1 MKKLIILAVLCA
13 AITGFAAAGGLVFQ
27 LGAGY
32 HSTYIG
38 EIPDSAGTA
47 LGELKTMPLGLGAYI
62 GLGYG
67 FGEKKLFSVGLE
79 FAPSWDIS
87 FNPLG
92 ANNFGYAGRLFL
104 KMKPA
109 DMFTLTG
116 FAGYGGNLL
125 SAIDE
130 GSLNNA
136 NPQFGGR
143 LTLFFLYIDYAAVLT
158 SDWKNLAANQIGI
171 GFAFFK

>member
-1 MKKLIILAVLCA
+1 MILCA
-13 AITGFAAAGGLVFQ
+13 VVTGFATAGGLVFQ

-38 EIPDSAGTA
+38 DIPSSGDVA
-47 LGELKTMPLGLGAYI
+47 LEELKSMPLGLGAYI

-67 FGEKKLFSVGLE
+67 FGEKKLFSLGLE
-79 FAPSWDIS
+79 FAPSWDVS
-87 FNPLG
+87 FSPLG
-92 ANNFGYAGRLFL
+92 VNNFSYAGRLFL

-116 FAGYGGNLL
+116 FFGYGGNLI
-125 SAIDE
+125 SAIDT

-143 LTLFFLYIDYAAVLT
+143 LTLFFIYIDYAAVLS
-158 SDWKNLAANQIGI
+158 SDWSTLAANQIGI